1 MKEKRDKKI
10 QLRLTQS
17 EKELLEEKYK
27 AQGFRSLTEYLIFTG
42 LNTKISNEAIK
53 KVWYFIEKEYKK

>member
-1 MKEKRDKKI
+1 MDEKMKEKRDKKI

-27 AQGFRSLTEYLIFTG
+27 AQGFRSLTEYLIYVG
-42 LNTKISNEAIK
+42 LNTVVINKSIK
-53 KVWYFIEKEYKK
+53 K